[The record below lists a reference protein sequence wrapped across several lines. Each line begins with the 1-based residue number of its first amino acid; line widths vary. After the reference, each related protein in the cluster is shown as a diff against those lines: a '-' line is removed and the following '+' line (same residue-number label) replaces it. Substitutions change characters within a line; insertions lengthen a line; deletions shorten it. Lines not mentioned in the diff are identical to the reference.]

1 MSQAFLK
8 EQDDSALINQLPD
21 RPQSELPNY
30 VTPAGLDR
38 LHAKVRELNEHR
50 AALEAQVD
58 DPHKQ
63 QELAQV
69 ERDLRY
75 YQGRI
80 DKAVVVDLATQPAD
94 EVHFGA
100 VVEVEDEN
108 GERHAFTVVGEDE
121 ADVAHNRVSW
131 LSPLARAMLGSK
143 VGETVTWQRPAGNV
157 ELEIVG
163 IRYPAD

>member
-8 EQDDSALINQLPD
+8 EQDDSVLANQLPD
-21 RPQSELPNY
+21 RPQSEHPNY
-30 VTPAGLDR
+30 VTREGLER
-38 LHAKVRELNEHR
+38 LHAKVRDLQERR
-50 AALEAQVD
+50 ASLEAQVD

-80 DKAVVVDLATQPAD
+80 EKAIVVDLSQQPTD

-100 VVEVEDEN
+100 IVEVEDEN
-108 GERHAFTVVGEDE
+108 GEHHTFTIVGEDE
-121 ADVAHNRVSW
+121 ADVTKNRVSW
-131 LSPLARAMLGSK
+131 VSPLAKAMLGAK
-143 VGETVTWQRPAGNV
+143 VGDTVTWQRPAGDL
-157 ELEIVG
+157 ELEIVK
-163 IRYPAD
+163 IRYPD